1 MNFLVLGNGFD
12 IEHNLPTTYA
22 DFLNFLN
29 NGEEYFKELT
39 SARSK
44 VYVES
49 LKNKLPKKYDDID
62 CVENM
67 DWMGL
72 DAEFSFVEKQCK
84 RMFLE
89 LNKNY
94 DGGISRIEKIFQDKR
109 VSNYN
114 KYLIWFLVNGN
125 SWYNHFKSQKDSLKP
140 GRWLD
145 IESEIKNVVIDWE
158 NAFYKHELISQ
169 DYFDDF
175 QMLGIKKS
183 DGEYNLE
190 LIMKKLSESLIELKE
205 HLVNYLHIFE
215 IVRDTVIEETRKTF
229 ISPDIRAIVSPIV
242 INFNYTDTYSKV
254 YGSVESMDFVHG
266 KIGSQIVFGAGD
278 SEVDK
283 SMAAPLKKSK
293 QINDCEIQPNYI
305 EKLRNSRDLENNV
318 YIFGHSVGESD
329 ASIFRSLI
337 NDEKI
342 SHVIVYYHDDDMKKN
357 IKENLSKILGTTKL
371 TKYMKDNKLE
381 FIQQQNR
388 EEIDIKR

>member
-1 MNFLVLGNGFD
+1 M
-12 IEHNLPTTYA
+12 
-22 DFLNFLN
+22 
-29 NGEEYFKELT
+29 
-39 SARSK
+39 
-44 VYVES
+44 
-49 LKNKLPKKYDDID
+49 
-62 CVENM
+62 
-67 DWMGL
+67 
-72 DAEFSFVEKQCK
+72 
-84 RMFLE
+84 
-89 LNKNY
+89 
-94 DGGISRIEKIFQDKR
+94 
-109 VSNYN
+109 
-114 KYLIWFLVNGN
+114 NGN

-215 IVRDTVIEETRKTF
+215 IVRDTVIEETGKTF
-229 ISPDIRAIVSPIV
+229 ISPDIKDIVSPIV

-254 YGSVESMDFVHG
+254 YGFAESMDFVHG
-266 KIGSQIVFGAGD
+266 KIGSKIVFGAGD

-293 QINDCEIQPNYI
+293 QVDDYKIKLNYV
-305 EKLRNSRDLENNV
+305 EKLRNICDSENNV

-342 SHVIVYYHDDDMKKN
+342 SHVIVYYHDSDMEKN

-371 TKYMKDNKLE
+371 AKYIEDNKLE
-381 FIQQQNR
+381 FIKQEDR
-388 EEIDIKR
+388 KEENIKI